1 MADRTQKNVHE
12 SPVPGATT
20 PLGIAAEGAASRSWD
35 PYDVWLR
42 RVKQP
47 RDSRPARAAAM
58 AARAATPTVS
68 EPGASPRLAVPH
80 PR

>member
-1 MADRTQKNVHE
+1 MANRTQKNVHE

-20 PLGIAAEGAASRSWD
+20 PLDTAAEGAATRSWD

-47 RDSRPARAAAM
+47 RDLRPVRAAAM
-58 AARAATPTVS
+58 GARATTPAAS
-68 EPGASPRLAVPH
+68 EAGTPPRLAVPH

>member
-1 MADRTQKNVHE
+1 MADTTQKNVHE
-12 SPVPGATT
+12 YHGPGATM
-20 PLGIAAEGAASRSWD
+20 PLDTAAEGAASRSWD

-47 RDSRPARAAAM
+47 RDLRPVRAAALP
-58 AARAATPTVS
+58 AHVATPAAS
-68 EPGASPRLAVPH
+68 ESGAPTRLVPH

>member
-12 SPVPGATT
+12 SQGPGAPSS
-20 PLGIAAEGAASRSWD
+20 PLDTAAEGAASRSWD

-47 RDSRPARAAAM
+47 RDLRPVRAAAM
-58 AARAATPTVS
+58 AARTATPTAS
-68 EPGASPRLAVPH
+68 ETGATPRLVPH